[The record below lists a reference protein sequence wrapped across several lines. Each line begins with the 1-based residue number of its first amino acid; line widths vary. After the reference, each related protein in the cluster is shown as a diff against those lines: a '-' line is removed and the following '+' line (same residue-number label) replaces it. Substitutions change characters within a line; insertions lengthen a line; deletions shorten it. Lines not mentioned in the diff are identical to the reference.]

1 MLIQK
6 TGAIN
11 VWSRKI
17 FKWMIGHYSQTI
29 LFLLVIVAFF
39 NYWSVFYIIAFLR
52 EALTRNSEK
61 FGMNV
66 YLLQAFF
73 YGWVGSILILF
84 GHCLV
89 LKYMLLHR
97 KIKSVI
103 VFLFLHVG
111 YFFCLILFFCFC
123 IRK

>member
-1 MLIQK
+1 MIVLIQK
-6 TGAIN
+6 TGAVN
-11 VWSRKI
+11 VCSRKI
-17 FKWMIGHYSQTI
+17 FKWIIGHYSQTI
-29 LFLLVIVAFF
+29 LFLLIIVAFF
-39 NYWSVFYIIAFLR
+39 NYWSIFYIMAFLR

-73 YGWVGSILILF
+73 YGWIGSILILF

-97 KIKSVI
+97 KIKGVV

-111 YFFCLILFFCFC
+111 YFFGLILFFVFV
-123 IRK
+123 

>member
-1 MLIQK
+1 MIVLIKK

-17 FKWMIGHYSQTI
+17 FKWLIGHYAQTI

-66 YLLQAFF
+66 YLLQAFL
-73 YGWVGSILILF
+73 YGWVISILILF

-97 KIKSVI
+97 KIKSVV

-111 YFFCLILFFCFC
+111 YFFCLILFLVFA
-123 IRK
+123 

>member
-6 TGAIN
+6 TGTIN
-11 VWSRKI
+11 IYSRKI
-17 FKWMIGHYSQTI
+17 FKWIIGHYSHVI
-29 LFLLVIVAFF
+29 LFLLVVIAFF
-39 NYWSVFYIIAFLR
+39 NYWSIFYIVAFLR

-66 YLLQAFF
+66 YLLQAFL
-73 YGWVGSILILF
+73 YGWIGSILILF

-97 KIKSVI
+97 KIKSAV

-111 YFFCLILFFCFC
+111 YFLCLILLLVF
-123 IRK
+123 I